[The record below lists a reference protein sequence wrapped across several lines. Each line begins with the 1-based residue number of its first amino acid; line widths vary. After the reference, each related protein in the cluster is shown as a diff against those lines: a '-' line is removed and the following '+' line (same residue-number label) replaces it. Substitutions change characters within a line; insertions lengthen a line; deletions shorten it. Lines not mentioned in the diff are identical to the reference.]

1 MIIYVDMASVYVD
14 IVLYVDLLYYT
25 YRYLVIGPTV
35 TVVCYPKFMRRLR
48 SEQVVATGSCY

>member
-25 YRYLVIGPTV
+25 YRYLVV
-35 TVVCYPKFMRRLR
+35 
-48 SEQVVATGSCY
+48 